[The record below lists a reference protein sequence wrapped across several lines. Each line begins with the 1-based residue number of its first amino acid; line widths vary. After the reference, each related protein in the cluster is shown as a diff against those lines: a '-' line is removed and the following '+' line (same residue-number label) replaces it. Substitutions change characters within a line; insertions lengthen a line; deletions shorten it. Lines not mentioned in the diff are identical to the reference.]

1 MTICKLWIHELLF
14 SLDLQQHKQPC
25 LWLWDSTQRF
35 QIIIN
40 NDLDAATIFY
50 LRLIVDLAPIDSC
63 IVRRYKTSKIS
74 QRVTY
79 KSSKS
84 LQNIV
89 RVSLLYVKKLEWNHK
104 HFRGPGLD
112 LKNLQNSV
120 PMIFDQSSLTE
131 IFFLFCNQLNLKLET
146 NTFKHSLIPRLDIFY
161 SWFANTIKT
170 WF

>member
-1 MTICKLWIHELLF
+1 MCKLWIHELLL

-35 QIIIN
+35 QITIS

-50 LRLIVDLAPIDSC
+50 LHLIVDLALVDSC

-89 RVSLLYVKKLEWNHK
+89 RVSLLYIKKLEWNPK
-104 HFRGPGLD
+104 HFRGLGFD
-112 LKNLQNSV
+112 LKNLQNSI
-120 PMIFDQSSLTE
+120 PMIFDQSSLIE
-131 IFFLFCNQLNLKLET
+131 IFFLFSQSTKLET
-146 NTFKHSLIPRLDIFY
+146 WNQHF
-161 SWFANTIKT
+161 
-170 WF
+170 